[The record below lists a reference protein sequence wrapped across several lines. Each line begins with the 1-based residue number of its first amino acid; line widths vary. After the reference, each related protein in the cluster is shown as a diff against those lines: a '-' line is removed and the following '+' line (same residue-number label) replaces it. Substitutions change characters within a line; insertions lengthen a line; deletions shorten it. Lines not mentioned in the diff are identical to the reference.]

1 MRRTIVE
8 PADVSGAALAEL
20 KSWLGITRPNEDEL
34 LVDLLQ
40 ASLAMCEAFIGQVPL
55 WQLLEERLPV
65 QPGRYPL
72 VTRPIATSIV
82 TAELVTQDG
91 SRTAIDPADFELE
104 LESNGA
110 ANFRLDRALDGQ
122 GVAVRVRAG
131 IAGTW
136 DDVPAALKQ
145 GLIRLAAYFYRDR
158 DRTGG
163 TKSDL
168 APPASVAALW
178 RPWRTVRLT

>member
-8 PADVSGAALAEL
+8 PADVSGSALAEL

-65 QPGRYPL
+65 HPGRYPL

-82 TAELVTQDG
+82 SVELVLQDG
-91 SRTAIDPADFELE
+91 SRTAVSAEDYQLE
-104 LESNGA
+104 LESDGSA
-110 ANFRLDRALDGQ
+110 VFRLDRGQDGQ

-131 IAGTW
+131 LAGNW

-145 GLIRLAAYFYRDR
+145 GLIRLATYFYRDR

-163 TKSDL
+163 TKPEL

-178 RPWRTVRLT
+178 RPWRVLRLA

>member
-20 KSWLGITRPNEDEL
+20 KSWLGITRPNEDDL

-65 QPGRYPL
+65 RPGRYPL
-72 VTRPIATSIV
+72 VTRPVATSIV
-82 TAELVTQDG
+82 TVELVLQDG
-91 SRTAIDPADFELE
+91 SRTSVDLPDYELE
-104 LESNGA
+104 LESSGSA
-110 ANFRLDRALDGQ
+110 CFRLDRELAGQ

-136 DDVPAALKQ
+136 DDIPPALKQ
-145 GLIRLAAYFYRDR
+145 GIIRLAAYLYRDR
-158 DRTGG
+158 DRTGSER
-163 TKSDL
+163 SDL

-178 RPWRTVRLT
+178 RPWRVLRLA